1 MTATGIAEKNDA
13 AFPGSL
19 APGVWVLG
27 HGFFTVYLV
36 RGSRKTALIE
46 LGVSATVDAVVAQ
59 LQSLGIKPDF
69 LVMMHPHGDHIDGLP
84 GLLRAYPA
92 ARVVAGPGAEAFIAH
107 PKTAKALV
115 DEDRFITDFMSKQGV
130 ASSQSSLTEAPT
142 LAGSLTVNDGDTID
156 LGGRTLQFL
165 TVKGH
170 APGGIA
176 VFIPEIRVLMPSDSL
191 GYRFSRGGFFPIYFT
206 GYNDYMATIDRLES
220 LQPEMLCLPHQ
231 GALCGE
237 ARHRAFADARRAA
250 ADMRNRILNDTR
262 SDDHIVADI
271 FNDFYRDEL
280 KLYTRE
286 NIVGCCRL
294 LIKRSR
300 E

>member
-1 MTATGIAEKNDA
+1 MTAINSARKNEPP
-13 AFPGSL
+13 FPRSL
-19 APGVWVLG
+19 APGLWMLG
-27 HGFFTVYLV
+27 HGFFTLYLV
-36 RGSRKTALIE
+36 RGTQRTALIE

-69 LVMMHPHGDHIDGLP
+69 LVMMHPHGDHINGLP
-84 GLLRAYPA
+84 GLVRAFPA

-115 DEDRFITDFMSKQGV
+115 DEDRFITDFMATQDMVS
-130 ASSQSSLTEAPT
+130 ADSPLTKAPT
-142 LAGSLTVNDGDTID
+142 LAGSLTVNEGETID
-156 LGGRTLQFL
+156 LGGLTLQFF

-176 VFIPEIRVLMPSDSL
+176 VFIPEIRALMPSDSL

-206 GYNDYMATIDRLES
+206 GYNDYIATIDRLET
-220 LQPEMLCLPHQ
+220 LLPEILCLAHQ
-231 GALCGE
+231 GALSDKDLDQ
-237 ARHRAFADARRAA
+237 AFADARRAA
-250 ADMRNRILNDTR
+250 ADMRNRILKDTR
-262 SDDHIVADI
+262 SDDDIMTDI
-271 FNDFYRDEL
+271 FADFYRDEL

>member
-1 MTATGIAEKNDA
+1 MTSTGTVRKNDET
-13 AFPGSL
+13 FPISL
-19 APGVWVLG
+19 APGLWVLG
-27 HGFFTVYLV
+27 HGFFTVYLIQ
-36 RGSRKTALIE
+36 GSRKTALIE
-46 LGVSATVDAVVAQ
+46 LGVSATVDTIVAQ
-59 LQSLGIKPDF
+59 LQSLGIAPDF
-69 LVMMHPHGDHIDGLP
+69 LVMMHPHGDHINGLP

-92 ARVVAGPGAEAFIAH
+92 ARVIAGPGAEAFIAH

-115 DEDRFITDFMSKQGV
+115 DEDRFITNFMSTQEV
-130 ASSQSSLTEAPT
+130 VSTHSPLTEAPT
-142 LAGSLTVNDGDTID
+142 LAGSRTVSDGEAID

-176 VFIPEIRVLMPSDSL
+176 VFIQEIGALMPSDSF

-206 GYNDYMATIDRLES
+206 GYDDYMATIGRLES
-220 LQPEMLCLPHQ
+220 LQPDMLCLPHQ

-237 ARHRAFADARRAA
+237 DRNRAFADARRAA
-250 ADMRNRILNDTR
+250 SDMRNRILNDAR
-262 SDDHIVADI
+262 SDDDIVADI
-271 FNDFYRDEL
+271 FADFYRDEL